1 MKERIKELRQFLGLT
16 QQEFAERLSL
26 KRNTIATYEI
36 GRSIPMNST
45 ITSICREFGVN
56 ETWLRTGEGPMFA
69 ETSRADQVKAWLD
82 KILVEEPDS
91 YKVRLAAG
99 LAELDEAGWQ
109 AIYSLAVKMVGA
121 VAEQNAKQEEES
133 EEDEEARL
141 EKEAEMVKR
150 SYIDSHRRKRPS
162 ASSGGGTNTG

>member
-1 MKERIKELRQFLGLT
+1 MKQRLKDLRTALNLT
-16 QQEFAERLSL
+16 QSEFADRIGTVRS
-26 KRNTIATYEI
+26 TIAGYEL
-36 GRSIPMNST
+36 GKRVPSNPVLL
-45 ITSICREFGVN
+45 SICKEFGVN
-56 ETWLRTGEGPMFA
+56 ETWLRTGDGPMFA

-150 SYIDSHRRKRPS
+150 SYIDSHRWKTRS
-162 ASSGGGTNTG
+162 ASSGGDINTG

>member
-1 MKERIKELRQFLGLT
+1 MNERIKELRKALGIT
-16 QQEFAERLSL
+16 QAEFA
-26 KRNTIATYEI
+26 KRIGSVQNTITGYESGKRTPSNPVI
-36 GRSIPMNST
+36 S
-45 ITSICREFGVN
+45 SICKEFGVS
-56 ETWLRTGEGPMFA
+56 ETWLRTGDGPMFA

-150 SYIDSHRRKRPS
+150 SYIDSHRRKRPL
-162 ASSGGGTNTG
+162 ASSGGDTSTG